1 MCFKKKDEVIEEK
14 NNDEKY
20 YLFNIAACV
29 SDPLVL
35 KIAKK
40 N

>member
-14 NNDEKY
+14 NNDKKY